1 MNTTTVVGI
10 RSKVNRWPR
19 RIKPHWIIPCG
30 FFGGFLLGVIA
41 RAWMRWISTDPEF
54 TWAGTIGILVGFVLF
69 FTAHATVL
77 FGKRKEW
84 SRSWL
89 TVARVV
95 AVIFSFLLFSAQ
107 GAIMLPTVLLI
118 ALATSRTDWPK
129 SLRRIIFLPGLIIP
143 VIVVKDIGADF
154 GWGLETVG
162 RILLY
167 VLIYSLVIAAARVTA
182 APLHDSWRMN
192 RRVRSAILILL
203 AASVG
208 FVGIRIAL
216 N

>member
-1 MNTTTVVGI
+1 
-10 RSKVNRWPR
+10 
-19 RIKPHWIIPCG
+19 
-30 FFGGFLLGVIA
+30 
-41 RAWMRWISTDPEF
+41 
-54 TWAGTIGILVGFVLF
+54 
-69 FTAHATVL
+69 
-77 FGKRKEW
+77 
-84 SRSWL
+84 
-89 TVARVV
+89 
-95 AVIFSFLLFSAQ
+95 
-107 GAIMLPTVLLI
+107 MLPTVLLI